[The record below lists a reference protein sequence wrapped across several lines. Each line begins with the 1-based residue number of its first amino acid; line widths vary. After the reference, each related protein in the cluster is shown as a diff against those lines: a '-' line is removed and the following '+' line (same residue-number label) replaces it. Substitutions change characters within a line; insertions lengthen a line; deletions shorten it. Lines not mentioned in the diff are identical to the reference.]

1 MIIADLVQQLVNSK
15 DINTYNSLLK
25 NGITKGVVSYKLTD
39 HGSAGFMDIIN
50 LISDASKD
58 IPLRKLKI
66 DILITG
72 KDENGE
78 IIWNESKSLRSL
90 KNYYPL
96 KNVLTKLEWDDIM
109 KQLTKRGLHI
119 YRNTPNR
126 QGHSN
131 DLPSYWGLGF
141 NTVFEMK
148 ENISEVEYENY
159 VDKHYNC
166 CGFYNGEYCVMRRC
180 DKRKGKTKD

>member
-1 MIIADLVQQLVNSK
+1 MA
-15 DINTYNSLLK
+15 
-25 NGITKGVVSYKLTD
+25 
-39 HGSAGFMDIIN
+39 
-50 LISDASKD
+50 
-58 IPLRKLKI
+58 R
-66 DILITG
+66 
-72 KDENGE
+72 E

-96 KNVLTKLEWDDIM
+96 KNVLTKLEWDEIM
-109 KQLTKRGLHI
+109 KELKNRGLHI
-119 YRNTPNR
+119 YREEPNR

-148 ENISEVEYENY
+148 ENISEEEYEKY
-159 VDKHYNC
+159 VKKHYNC

-180 DKRKGKTKD
+180 DKRKGITKY